1 MRNLLVIS
9 EIILDN
15 AITDKN
21 AAKDFSV
28 SIFDCSNSRDLA

>member
-9 EIILDN
+9 KIILDN

-21 AAKDFSV
+21 AAKDFLV
-28 SIFDCSNSRDLA
+28 AIFDCSYSRDPA